1 MWRPENWKEMMIEKY
16 GEPCLDWQDGCD
28 TGADAMLEAVL
39 KHFKDNMQVKMIDF
53 LYAHGDVERFKKE
66 VESLF
71 TGL

>member
-1 MWRPENWKEMMIEKY
+1 MLEKHLY
-16 GEPCLDWQDGCD
+16 DVFEA
-28 TGADAMLEAVL
+28 GADAMLEAAL

-71 TGL
+71 TEEL